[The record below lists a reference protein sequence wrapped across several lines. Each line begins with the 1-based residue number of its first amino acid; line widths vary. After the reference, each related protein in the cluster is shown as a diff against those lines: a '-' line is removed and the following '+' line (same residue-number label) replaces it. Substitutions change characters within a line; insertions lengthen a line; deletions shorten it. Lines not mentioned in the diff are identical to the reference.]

1 MTDSLK
7 VLEKLKEIAKDHLE
21 ELDVIMAI
29 YIYADSNLDDVE
41 TILSQGYYRLLE
53 TEEDFE
59 IYGERTLL
67 DLGYKVIAMEE

>member
-1 MTDSLK
+1 
-7 VLEKLKEIAKDHLE
+7 
-21 ELDVIMAI
+21 VIMAI